1 MDGDHH
7 AGAELPLG
15 LYRWMIESA
24 SDFAVIATDLNGRV
38 TAWSAGAEHVLGWT
52 KTEMAGQAVD
62 RIFTPEDRLLARPA
76 IEMGNALETGVGND
90 ERWHVKKDGSRF
102 WANGQMTPLRTDG
115 GDVIGFVKVLRDRTE
130 QRAAA
135 EREHADAEFLSSILR
150 SSGDCI
156 KVLDLEGKLLSM
168 NESALQLMEISDFNA
183 IRGCY
188 WPQFWEGDGNE
199 RARAAL
205 DEARAGRAARFSGK
219 ADTMAGA
226 SRWWDVQATPIL
238 GTDGRPQKLL
248 VVSRDVTDTLAA
260 ASAVR
265 DSEERWRGLFGR
277 LQEGFI
283 LGELIRD
290 DTGAVTDWRYL
301 DVNPAWGRLVG
312 VEPQAA
318 IGRTIRQVFP
328 GIEDSWIQEVA
339 EVVARGGS
347 ATFIRQVGALA
358 RWYEG
363 RAFALQDDRFGILF
377 LEVTD
382 RIHADERRAALEALG
397 DRLDAATQLGDM
409 AYAAAEVLGR
419 TLGVAAAG
427 YGRLDLEDESLTVER
442 DWAEPGFTSLAGRHH
457 LRDFGSFVDDLRKGE
472 TVAIDD
478 VLVDPR
484 TRPQA
489 DALLAI
495 RVRALVN
502 LPVMEGGRAVASFYV
517 GSCQPTEWSAE
528 VLSFVG
534 TVAQR
539 TRSAIERRR
548 AEQDL
553 QDLAASLE
561 QHIEQR
567 TAELMRAEEQL
578 RQSQKL
584 EAVGQLTGGVAHDFN
599 NLLTIIR
606 SSVDFL
612 KREDLT
618 SARRSRY
625 VEAISDTVD
634 RAAKLTSQLLAFA
647 RRQPLKPQV
656 FDVGARLREVSEL
669 IRPLVGARICIEVE
683 VCDKPCHVEAD
694 VSQFETA
701 LLNLAVNARDAMEG
715 EGRLVFAVREVA
727 AVPAIRGH
735 LGVSGDFLAVSVSDT
750 GRGIEPDQIASIFE
764 PFYTTKEVGKGTGLG
779 LSQVFGFTKQSGG
792 EVDVSSEPLG
802 GAVFTIYLPRATST
816 APPNAPAEPTL
827 VAATPQGL
835 CVLVVEDNETVGRFA
850 DEMLRDLGY
859 RTHLVGNAAE
869 ALAALNI
876 GHADFDVV
884 FSDVIMP
891 GMNGVELAREIRR
904 RRPELPVVLTSG
916 YSNVLAQEG
925 AQGFELLRKPYSV
938 AELSQVLSRVAG
950 PKPNALENMR

>member
-1 MDGDHH
+1 MDGDHRV
-7 AGAELPLG
+7 GAELPLG
-15 LYRWMIESA
+15 LYRWIIESA
-24 SDFAVIATDLNGRV
+24 SDFAVIATDLNGGV
-38 TAWSAGAEHVLGWT
+38 TAWSAGAEHFLGWT
-52 KTEMAGQAVD
+52 ETEMAGQAVD

-76 IEMGNALETGVGND
+76 IEMRTALETGVGND

-102 WANGQMTPLRTDG
+102 WANGRMTPLRTDD
-115 GDVIGFVKVLRDRTE
+115 GDVIGFVKILRDRTDE
-130 QRAAA
+130 RAAA
-135 EREHADAEFLSSILR
+135 EREHADTEFLRSILS

-168 NESALQLMEISDFNA
+168 NESALQLMQVSDFNA

-188 WPQFWEGDGNE
+188 WPQFWEGDENE
-199 RARAAL
+199 RAHAAL
-205 DEARAGRAARFSGK
+205 DEARAGRAARFSGR
-219 ADTMAGA
+219 AETMAGE
-226 SRWWDVQATPIL
+226 SRWWDVQATPML

-290 DTGAVTDWRYL
+290 DTGAITDWRYL

-312 VEPQAA
+312 VDPQAA

-347 ATFIRQVGALA
+347 ATFTRQVGVLA

-363 RAFALQDDRFGILF
+363 RAFALEDDRFGILF

-397 DRLDAATQLGDM
+397 DRLDAATKLGDM

-442 DWAEPGFTSLAGRHH
+442 DWAEPGFTGLAGRHH

-495 RVRALVN
+495 GMRALVN

-517 GSCQPTEWSAE
+517 GSCKPTNWSAE

-561 QHIEQR
+561 QHVEQR

-584 EAVGQLTGGVAHDFN
+584 EVVGQLTGGVAHDFN

-618 SARRSRY
+618 AARRSRY

-669 IRPLVGARICIEVE
+669 IRPLVGARIRIEVE

-701 LLNLAVNARDAMEG
+701 LVNLAVNARDAMEG

-735 LGVSGDFLAVSVSDT
+735 LGAAGDFLAVSVSDT

-792 EVDVSSEPLG
+792 EVEVISEPFG
-802 GAVFTIYLPRATST
+802 GAVFTLYLPRATAT
-816 APPNAPAEPTL
+816 APSNAPTTPTL
-827 VAATPQGL
+827 DAPAPQGL

-869 ALAALNI
+869 ALAALNNE
-876 GHADFDVV
+876 HAGFDVV

-891 GMNGVELAREIRR
+891 GINGVELAREIRR

-925 AQGFELLRKPYSV
+925 TQGFELLRKPYSV
-938 AELSQVLSRVAG
+938 AELSQVLSRVAC
-950 PKPNALENMR
+950 PKPNDLREKR